1 MKIRNRHL
9 IRAAGWLGAQVARAL
24 IRSQRFEYRH
34 TGPAVLP
41 PPPEPG
47 PRYIYLLWHEYLL
60 LPLTKYASPLVGTLV
75 SKHADGQ
82 ILANLIHALDVKTV
96 HGSTSRGGVQAVRE
110 IIRDV
115 AGCRHMA
122 ITPDGPRGPRR
133 VVQGGAIYLAA
144 KTGMKIAP
152 LGLAYQR
159 PRRMK
164 SWDRFAVPRLFF
176 RAKMVTG
183 TPFEIP
189 SHIRSDSLENHRL
202 QVQAEMERLTAIA
215 EHWAETN
222 HYDDTIPSER
232 AP

>member
-1 MKIRNRHL
+1 MKIRNARL
-9 IRAAGWLGAQVARAL
+9 IRAAGWLGAQVARGL

-60 LPLTKYASPLVGTLV
+60 LPLTKYACPLVGTLV
-75 SKHADGQ
+75 SRHADGQ
-82 ILANLIHALDVKTV
+82 VLANLIHALGCKTV
-96 HGSTSRGGVQAVRE
+96 HGSTNRGGIQAVRE

-133 VVQGGAIYLAA
+133 VAQSGAIYLAA

-159 PRRMK
+159 PWRAK
-164 SWDRFAVPRLFF
+164 SWDRFAVPKVFF
-176 RAKMVTG
+176 RAKMVSG
-183 TPFEIP
+183 EPFDIP
-189 SHIRSDSLENHRL
+189 SHVRTDTLEQYRVK
-202 QVQAEMERLTAIA
+202 VQAEMDRLTAVA

-222 HYDDTIPSER
+222 RYDESVTP
-232 AP
+232 